1 MALILIQGGI
11 FPYALD
17 RIKTFKGMPHF
28 YQQKPEAHDFK
39 AFFSKRM
46 GISFEKDEAEEAV
59 VIRVYH
65 PRAQYMRTKP
75 WHPSQVTVGDDTPQY
90 MDFKFNII
98 INKEFEAQVL
108 EFGKDIEVL
117 EPLHFRERIHGIL
130 LEAVRKYQING

>member
-1 MALILIQGGI
+1 MSMALILIQGGI

-98 INKEFEAQVL
+98 INKEFVPIQTQGVALGWHWFAPLVL
-108 EFGKDIEVL
+108 QSHRALGVHNRL
-117 EPLHFRERIHGIL
+117 
-130 LEAVRKYQING
+130 